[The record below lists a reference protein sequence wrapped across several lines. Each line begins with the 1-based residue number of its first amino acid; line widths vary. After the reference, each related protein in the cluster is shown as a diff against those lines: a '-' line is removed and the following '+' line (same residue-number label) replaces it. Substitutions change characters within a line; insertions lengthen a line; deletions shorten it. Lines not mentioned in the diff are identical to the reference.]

1 MGRGKHEIIHLAS
14 GDGEFF
20 VYSFDPG
27 HYRIDQCCLPCPPK
41 LAPRLVCIETCSL
54 LKKKLETLVHR
65 LWNFSIFLLTTEHWR
80 YHVVPSPK
88 RYKKKTLPR
97 HGSEWEDR
105 QWADKEKGIQQ
116 RAQIPA
122 WDLTWDTI
130 PRHLSQIIV
139 IVQTKSTLMVLFVR
153 LMVFVLSGM
162 YS

>member
-54 LKKKLETLVHR
+54 LKKIGDACTQIVKSSP
-65 LWNFSIFLLTTEHWR
+65 FSYWRRNIEDIMSSLLLN
-80 YHVVPSPK
+80 VI
-88 RYKKKTLPR
+88 KKTLPR

-122 WDLTWDTI
+122 RDLTWDTI

>member
-1 MGRGKHEIIHLAS
+1 MGRGKHKIIHLAS

-54 LKKKLETLVHR
+54 LKKNRRRLYTDCETSP
-65 LWNFSIFLLTTEHWR
+65 FSYWR
-80 YHVVPSPK
+80 RNIEDIMSSLPLNVI
-88 RYKKKTLPR
+88 KKTLPR
-97 HGSEWEDR
+97 HGSECEDR

-130 PRHLSQIIV
+130 PRHLSLIIV

>member
-1 MGRGKHEIIHLAS
+1 MGRGKHKIIHLAS

-54 LKKKLETLVHR
+54 LKKNRRRLYTDCETSP
-65 LWNFSIFLLTTEHWR
+65 FSYWR
-80 YHVVPSPK
+80 RNIEDIMSSLPLNVI
-88 RYKKKTLPR
+88 KKTLPR

-105 QWADKEKGIQQ
+105 RWADKEKGIQQ

-130 PRHLSQIIV
+130 PRHLSLITV

>member
-1 MGRGKHEIIHLAS
+1 MGRGKHKIIHLAS

-20 VYSFDPG
+20 VYSFDSG

-54 LKKKLETLVHR
+54 LKKNWRPLYTDCETSP
-65 LWNFSIFLLTTEHWR
+65 FSYWR
-80 YHVVPSPK
+80 RNIEDIMSSLPLNVI
-88 RYKKKTLPR
+88 KKTLPR

-116 RAQIPA
+116 RAQIAA

-130 PRHLSQIIV
+130 PRHLSQIIA

>member
-1 MGRGKHEIIHLAS
+1 MGRGKHKIIQLAS

-54 LKKKLETLVHR
+54 LKKNRRRLYTDYET
-65 LWNFSIFLLTTEHWR
+65 SPSSYWR
-80 YHVVPSPK
+80 RNIEDIMSSLPLNVI
-88 RYKKKTLPR
+88 KKTLPR

-130 PRHLSQIIV
+130 PRHLSLIIV